1 MKIRKVV
8 AAVTGLVQEAI
19 GLSSA
24 VLAFMLF
31 FDFLEVQ
38 TVFRLPAEL
47 LPFYLL
53 VLVLFSLFSIV
64 SGIFL
69 IREGREKTK
78 GGT

>member
-1 MKIRKVV
+1 MKIRKVL

-19 GLSSA
+19 GFSA
-24 VLAFMLF
+24 AVVAVMLF

-38 TVFRLPAEL
+38 TIFTLPTKF

-64 SGIFL
+64 SGLFL
-69 IREGREKTK
+69 IREGQERP
-78 GGT
+78 

>member
-8 AAVTGLVQEAI
+8 AVVTGLAQEAI
-19 GLSSA
+19 GLASA
-24 VLAFMLF
+24 VLAFILV

-38 TVFRLPAEL
+38 TVFGLPAEL

-69 IREGREKTK
+69 IREGLEKTK